1 MRTVV
6 AYVHH
11 ELSQKRR
18 IEIRE
23 NEQIVA
29 SEIVHPGST
38 SEIERRITKPYRVP
52 AALVMQAVA
61 SLETPVDVPD
71 ENALPDGPLVVYL
84 RGRGASSDTATS
96 HELSDTYTLGDFVN
110 DSTVELPPE
119 CLVEWRDVRLG
130 YLDIDVE
137 HAIHPVE
144 AERIASQ
151 VRPRPRWWHQSR
163 SGGLHLYYEGACG
176 FEAMDLAACAAVWVR
191 QWDSRLR
198 CELKTV
204 THHPRLTGKPW
215 YEQTPSPDVGHVLSW
230 LKCDTSD
237 VDTSAVVEAHGWTVG
252 GRLPHNQC
260 PIDPRPTSGNDPVVV
275 NEDGVFCFTCNAAGL
290 TLKSDRA
297 GFVPFSY
304 FVGGG
309 LRSTLQ
315 DCVRNFTHWSHARI
329 VFASQLDLPD
339 ALARR
344 CYRVMLAIWH
354 GANDPRTDRAFVAG
368 SNLIRRKGYWQYVDG
383 AAFKVQH
390 GKRELSSL
398 PAVQNDKG
406 EAIGPIVDRFC
417 QATDLSSYG
426 YAPIDIVHGIKLWGH
441 HLDYAD
447 RRIATV
453 RFSGPDAIR
462 PRYLPPS
469 QRLSEDDTR
478 KVYNEHFPH
487 VPWEYLKLLIAAR
500 GVAEGGLGM
509 PPFIYCWGASG
520 AGKTQT
526 VHIAAGTVGD
536 QNTEVNWSH
545 DNQRFRQGV
554 QEAVAVGTYC
564 TVNEIKKSAQRVR
577 MDVDLALEPL
587 LTLTEH
593 STSHQLYVGPVSL
606 GRVPV
611 VVMTETTAPLA
622 LLRSEQLVRRL
633 VNVHLP
639 HRLDW
644 DQKAGA
650 NATRVREIGEEMR
663 HAADSLLSLV
673 IDRHLCEPLTIFQIA
688 ERLGFERMETYAHNV
703 TQIEETL
710 RAFFRAVCDAPD
722 ADATDQKRW
731 GGRGWKKCDQSRG
744 HDVRN
749 ELDHLYLTLSDQPD
763 YTTSTRILETD
774 WTRLLG
780 FDRSE
785 PYVECHIRPISP
797 RHKSVVGVRF
807 KQGDK
812 LNGEIQNAT

>member
-1 MRTVV
+1 MRTVT

-11 ELSQKRR
+11 KDSPKRR
-18 IEIRE
+18 IEIHE
-23 NEQIVA
+23 NGKKVGGELVNP
-29 SEIVHPGST
+29 SST
-38 SEIERRITKPYRVP
+38 LEIERRITKPFRIP
-52 AALVMQAVA
+52 AAIVLQACDALTVA
-61 SLETPVDVPD
+61 VEVPD
-71 ENALPDGPLVVYL
+71 ENALPTGPLVVYL
-84 RGRGASSDTATS
+84 RGRGEPSDAATAVTLTD
-96 HELSDTYTLGDFVN
+96 EYTFGTFVN
-110 DSTVELPPE
+110 DSTVTLPPE

-163 SGGLHLYYEGACG
+163 SGGLHLYYEAACG
-176 FEAMDLAACAAVWVR
+176 FEALDLAACAAVWVR

-204 THHPRLTGKPW
+204 THHPALTGKPW
-215 YEQTPSPDVGHVLSW
+215 HEQTPTPDVGHVLAW
-230 LKCDTSD
+230 LKCDSAD
-237 VDTSAVVEAHGWTVG
+237 VDTSAVLGENGWTVG
-252 GRLPHNQC
+252 NRLPHTQC
-260 PIDPRPTSGNDPVVV
+260 PIDSRPTSGNDPVVV
-275 NEDGVFCFTCNAAGL
+275 NDDGIYCFTCASAGL
-290 TLKSDRA
+290 SLGSNRA

-304 FVGGG
+304 YVGSG

-329 VFASQLDLPD
+329 VFASQLDVPD

-344 CYRVMLAIWH
+344 CYRVMLAMWH
-354 GANDPRTDRAFVAG
+354 GSNDPRIDRAMVAG
-368 SNLIRRKGYWQYVDG
+368 DGLIRRKGYWQYVDG

-406 EAIGPIVDRFC
+406 EAIGSVVDRFC
-417 QATDLSSYG
+417 QSTDLSSHG
-426 YAPIDIVHGIKLWGH
+426 YAPIDIVHGVKLWGH
-441 HLDYAD
+441 HLPYAD
-447 RRIATV
+447 RRIVTV
-453 RFSGPDAIR
+453 RYNGPDESR
-462 PRYLPPS
+462 PRYLPPPH
-469 QRLSEDDTR
+469 RLSEDETR
-478 KVYNEHFPH
+478 EVYHHHFPY
-487 VPWEYLKLLIAAR
+487 VPWEYLQLLIAAR
-500 GVAEGGLGM
+500 GVAEGGQGM

-526 VHIAAGTVGD
+526 VHIAAGTIGD
-536 QNTEVNWSH
+536 SNTEVNWSH
-545 DNQRFRQGV
+545 DTQRFRQGV
-554 QEAVAVGTYC
+554 QEAVTCGTFC

-577 MDVDLALEPL
+577 MEIDLALEPL

-593 STSHQLYVGPVSL
+593 STSHQLYVGPVTL

-650 NATRVREIGEEMR
+650 NATRVREIGEKMR
-663 HAADSLLSLV
+663 HAADSLLSWV
-673 IDRHLCEPLTIFQIA
+673 IDKHLREPLTIFQIA
-688 ERLGFERMETYAHNV
+688 ERLGFERMEDYAHNV
-703 TQIEETL
+703 TGIEETL
-710 RAFFRAVCDAPD
+710 RAFFDAVCAAPD
-722 ADATDQKRW
+722 ADASDQKRW
-731 GGRGWKKCDQSRG
+731 GGKGWKKCDQSRG
-744 HDVRN
+744 NDTRN
-749 ELDHLYLTLSDQPD
+749 ELDHLYLTLSDPTD
-763 YTTSTRILETD
+763 FTTSTRILETD
-774 WTRLLG
+774 WSRLLNFG
-780 FDRSE
+780 RDA
-785 PYVECHIRPISP
+785 PHVECQIRPISP

-807 KQGDK
+807 RQGDK
-812 LNGEIQNAT
+812 LNGEITA